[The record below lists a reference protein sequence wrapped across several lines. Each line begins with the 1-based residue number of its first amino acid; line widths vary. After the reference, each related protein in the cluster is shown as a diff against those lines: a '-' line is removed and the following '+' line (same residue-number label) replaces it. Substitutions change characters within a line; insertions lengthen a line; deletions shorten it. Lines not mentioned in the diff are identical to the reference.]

1 MNERN
6 GYMKKIVALILCLIL
21 LLVGCGSNNAQETG
35 QEEESTFSV
44 TESSK
49 ATESI
54 VATVETESRVP
65 EVASITETVL
75 VDELGI
81 KITAKSI
88 DYDDWYG
95 PAIKLLI
102 ENNTDTGLTVQC
114 RNASVNGYMVDTL
127 ISCDVASGKKAN
139 DELTIYK
146 SSLEQCGIDTIAD
159 IEFTFHIFTTD
170 GWDDFLDTD
179 PITLKTTAADSYNYT
194 FDDAGDLLYRE
205 NGITVVSK
213 GVYEDSG
220 EHGILVYICNESGFP
235 ITAQIRDLSVNGFM
249 INSIFSPDIANG
261 KHAIDK
267 IKFSDSSLEENEIT
281 EIEDVEFSFHIFNSN
296 DWRQTFDSEIVTITK
311 GGAIS
316 AQEKEQS
323 AATEETNFSFGN
335 LNFSLLAGQEIIS
348 EADDQIS
355 AKITPNVSAISV
367 FYSEVIDYLGGIY
380 TAALQHTGFINLEN
394 RVSPEYSYYNL
405 PVLSESVEFTIT
417 KTTDGIYWVIGT
429 FFDEQYVYTI
439 SYATNDIGETELNN
453 FTDFLSRIESQFSEL
468 KITGYTH

>member
-1 MNERN
+1 
-6 GYMKKIVALILCLIL
+6 MKRLYALILCFAL
-21 LLVGCGSNNAQETG
+21 LLAGCG
-35 QEEESTFSV
+35 
-44 TESSK
+44 
-49 ATESI
+49 ATESAETPQTEELTAP
-54 VATVETESRVP
+54 VAKAPETTEQTEAVGESEPIIP
-65 EVASITETVL
+65 EDAAISETVL
-75 VDELGI
+75 IDELGV

-194 FDDAGDLLYRE
+194 FDDAGDLLYQE

-220 EHGILVYICNESGFP
+220 EHGVLVYICNESGFP

-261 KHAIDK
+261 KHAIGK

-281 EIEDVEFSFHIFNSN
+281 EIENVEFSFHIFNSN
-296 DWRQTFDSEIVTITK
+296 DWRQTFDSEIITIAK
-311 GGAIS
+311 DGAAS
-316 AQEKEQS
+316 VQEAEQDTS
-323 AATEETNFSFGN
+323 LEETSFSLGN

-348 EADDQIS
+348 EADDGVS
-355 AKITPNVSAISV
+355 AKITPKVSAISIY
-367 FYSEVIDYLGGIY
+367 YSEILDSLGGRY
-380 TAALQHTGFINLEN
+380 TAALQHAGFINLEN
-394 RVSPEYSYYNL
+394 RVSSEYSYFNL
-405 PVLSESVEFTIT
+405 PILSESVEFTIT

-429 FFDEQYVYTI
+429 FFDEKYVYTI
-439 SYATNDIGETELNN
+439 SYATNDISKTELSN
-453 FTDFLSRIESQFSEL
+453 FTDFLDRIEPQISEL

>member
-1 MNERN
+1 MR
-6 GYMKKIVALILCLIL
+6 KIAALVLCLAL

-35 QEEESTFSV
+35 QEESTFSV

-54 VATVETESRVP
+54 VATVETESPVP

-114 RNASVNGYMVDTL
+114 RNASVNGYMVDSL

-179 PITLKTTAADSYNYT
+179 PITLKTTAADSCNYT
-194 FDDAGDLLYRE
+194 FDDAGDLLYQE

-220 EHGILVYICNESGFP
+220 EHGVLVYICNESGFP

-249 INSIFSPDIANG
+249 INSIFSPDIASG

-267 IKFSDSSLEENEIT
+267 IKFSDSSLKENEIT

-296 DWRQTFDSEIVTITK
+296 DWRQTFDSGIITIAK
-311 GGAIS
+311 NGVAS
-316 AQEKEQS
+316 MQEVEDS
-323 AATEETNFSFGN
+323 TATEDTSFSFGN
-335 LNFSLLAGQEIIS
+335 LNFSLLAGQEITS
-348 EADDQIS
+348 EADDQIL
-355 AKITPNVSAISV
+355 AKITSDVSAISV
-367 FYSEVIDYLGGIY
+367 FYSEIIDYLGGRY
-380 TAALQHTGFINLEN
+380 TAAMQHAGFITLEN
-394 RVSPEYSYYNL
+394 RVSSEYSYFNL
-405 PVLSESVEFTIT
+405 PILSESVEFTIT
-417 KTTDGIYWVIGT
+417 KTTNGVYWVIGT

-439 SYATNDIGETELNN
+439 SYGTTDISKTELSN
-453 FTDFLSRIESQFSEL
+453 FTDFLDRIEPVGGDLE
-468 KITGYTH
+468 ITSYTH